1 MNQQLR
7 KLQTLLGTLFIPL
20 IILLMSVLIF
30 FIGFTDVQPEQYNFR
45 INQVAEETVQAPVT
59 IEDTEQTEINRERA
73 RSSVPDA
80 YVFQPAILEQQV
92 EQAEEFFNLIYL
104 LFQTEFFT

>member
-7 KLQTLLGTLFIPL
+7 KLQTVLGTLFIPL

-45 INQVAEETVQAPVT
+45 INQVAEKTVQAPVT
-59 IEDTEQTEINRERA
+59 IEDTEQTEINMERA
-73 RSSVPDA
+73 RSSVPNHM
-80 YVFQPAILEQQV
+80 
-92 EQAEEFFNLIYL
+92 FFSL
-104 LFQTEFFT
+104 LFLINKWSRLKSFLI